1 MEVPLKLRWSL
12 KSSEAFAAFAGE
24 LQRSICRPIT
34 ADDEPEEQYYGHLNL
49 ISLIGGFRRIE

>member
-1 MEVPLKLRWSL
+1 MEVPLRLGWSL
-12 KSSEAFAAFAGE
+12 KPSEAFAAFAGE
-24 LQRSICRPIT
+24 LQKSICRLIM